1 MVIKPR
7 SLDEIA
13 AEQDSA
19 VPLVPGAPAAA
30 ASAPVA
36 SQPDLP
42 PIPPRA
48 LTPGPTK
55 KPRPSQPARGADWFE
70 PPEADTA
77 GSKPAARAGGPDA
90 EPDLWD
96 PYPAPPS
103 QANALAGGLPVSA
116 PLEDEDAPRR
126 SKVLW
131 VPPEEPT
138 DPVTR
143 LRNWGIAIG
152 TVSATVA
159 VIWLGF
165 NLTRLLETEPAKA
178 VLGLVSKVVAP
189 PQPIRISVTL
199 INECP
204 FHERAFMAKVMPDGP
219 TAEFADGKASLQ
231 ALPNQR
237 IKLLANARFP
247 DFHYDTG
254 SIPVKPEV
262 TLTANCDS
270 MEERAKAISES
281 LREAFKK

>member
-7 SLDEIA
+7 SLEEIA
-13 AEQDSA
+13 AEQESA

-30 ASAPVA
+30 ASAPVPP
-36 SQPDLP
+36 QPDLP
-42 PIPPRA
+42 PIPPQA

-55 KPRPSQPARGADWFE
+55 RPGPSQPARGADWFE

-77 GSKPAARAGGPDA
+77 GSKPTARAGGPDA

-96 PYPAPPS
+96 PYPAGPYD
-103 QANALAGGLPVSA
+103 ANPMADGSPLSP
-116 PLEDEDAPRR
+116 PLEDEDGPRR

-143 LRNWGIAIG
+143 LRNWGIAVG
-152 TVSATVA
+152 AVSATVA

-178 VLGLVSKVVAP
+178 VLGLFSKAVAP
-189 PQPIRISVTL
+189 PQPIRVSVTL
-199 INECP
+199 INQCP

-270 MEERAKAISES
+270 MEERAMAISES